1 MAVELC
7 LWNHFR
13 IVLCVIDAY
22 LDSAFGDVK
31 SLPKKIDILAK
42 GSLFL
47 NDNPKKTDSYYKGRL
62 GHQILTQDLLGISKD
77 ISQNNFTILKVHHI
91 KWSHSKL
98 QHDQEAVR

>member
-1 MAVELC
+1 M
-7 LWNHFR
+7 
-13 IVLCVIDAY
+13 IDAY

-62 GHQILTQDLLGISKD
+62 GHQILNSRSTG
-77 ISQNNFTILKVHHI
+77 H
-91 KWSHSKL
+91 
-98 QHDQEAVR
+98 